1 MASGDLR
8 FPVVK
13 LNLCKNTAPCFLSEG
28 KWDGAAKG
36 AVLWPRS
43 ARGVELMVLAADVN
57 GAVYENGRLSP
68 LLLIK
73 LYFQV
78 AGHFRAAS
86 CRRRTCSSWFLP
98 VARAAIMATAR
109 CSTATCAPWAA
120 LRTRAASVGQQ
131 SVRQTALTVA
141 VDWISLLSAPSSSRR
156 KEKPR
161 EGRLRRAFMAL

>member
-1 MASGDLR
+1 MVS
-8 FPVVK
+8 
-13 LNLCKNTAPCFLSEG
+13 LNLCKNTAPCFLPEG
-28 KWDGAAKG
+28 KRDGAAKG
-36 AVLWPRS
+36 AQLWPKS
-43 ARGVELMVLAADVN
+43 GPGVQLMVLAADVN
-57 GAVYENGRLSP
+57 GAVYENGCLPP

-131 SVRQTALTVA
+131 SVSQTALSVA
-141 VDWISLLSAPSSSRR
+141 GDLLWRLSAPSSCRR
-156 KEKPR
+156 EETQR
-161 EGRLRRAFMAL
+161 EGRIRRGFMALEIHIRSLEL